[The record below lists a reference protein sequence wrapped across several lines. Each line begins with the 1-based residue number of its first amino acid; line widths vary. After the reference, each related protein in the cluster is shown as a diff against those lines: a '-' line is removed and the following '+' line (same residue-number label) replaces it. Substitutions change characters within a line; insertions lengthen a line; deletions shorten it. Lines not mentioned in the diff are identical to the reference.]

1 VNKPLKR
8 WPVPTLESCAVN
20 RTQPK
25 PRAQAWR
32 SAIVMNNP
40 TCHEWANAI
49 FINNARVMTVPA
61 FNLLWT
67 DEIPF

>member
-1 VNKPLKR
+1 M
-8 WPVPTLESCAVN
+8 TLESAAVN

-32 SAIVMNNP
+32 TAIYMNNP
-40 TCHEWANAI
+40 TCPDLKNAI
-49 FINNARVMTVPA
+49 FLNNPRAGRPA
-61 FNLLWT
+61 YNLCWT